1 MVHIK
6 KKKMEERG
14 VHRSLLFCVS
24 LTTSNL
30 YFYPQHGDGGG
41 EVLGGRVSMDPTE
54 WRTIIRIV

>member
-1 MVHIK
+1 
-6 KKKMEERG
+6 MEERG